1 MSADAVDDERE
12 RTTFLDGIAFLT
24 GEDPSAGAFL
34 LVVGMTT
41 CVFIAGFQLA
51 FPAPISYILTAL
63 VLVVAVI
70 SFIIGAI
77 LDILDYFEPLPED
90 AAAAGTGVGTS
101 ESDATESTV
110 PDSTTAESEEAHPVD
125 ASDVDMQPVDTRQ
138 VESQPDDT

>member
-1 MSADAVDDERE
+1 MSADPVDDDGE

-63 VLVVAVI
+63 VLVIAVI

-77 LDILDYFEPLPED
+77 LDILDYFDAPAD
-90 AAAAGTGVGTS
+90 AAESVDADVADA
-101 ESDATESTV
+101 ESDDTGSDEAQ
-110 PDSTTAESEEAHPVD
+110 PIDAEQID
-125 ASDVDMQPVDTRQ
+125 TDPVDTRQ
-138 VESQPDDT
+138 ADAPTDEN

>member
-1 MSADAVDDERE
+1 MSADSVDDDEE

-63 VLVVAVI
+63 VLVIAVI

-77 LDILDYFEPLPED
+77 LDILDYFD
-90 AAAAGTGVGTS
+90 APPDGTQ
-101 ESDATESTV
+101 
-110 PDSTTAESEEAHPVD
+110 PVD
-125 ASDVDMQPVDTRQ
+125 ADVADAESDDTGSDEAQPVDAERIDTDPVDTRQ
-138 VESQPDDT
+138 ADAPTDEN

>member
-1 MSADAVDDERE
+1 MSGDPIDEE

-63 VLVVAVI
+63 VLVIAVI

-77 LDILDYFEPLPED
+77 LDILDYFEAPED
-90 AAAAGTGVGTS
+90 VGRQAEGRDDRSADAEPEAAQ
-101 ESDATESTV
+101 
-110 PDSTTAESEEAHPVD
+110 PVD
-125 ASDVDMQPVDTRQ
+125 AAEIDMDPVDTTQ
-138 VESQPDDT
+138 EDA

>member
-1 MSADAVDDERE
+1 MSADPVDDDGEG
-12 RTTFLDGIAFLT
+12 TTFLDGIAFLT

-63 VLVVAVI
+63 VLVIAVI

-77 LDILDYFEPLPED
+77 LDILDYFD
-90 AAAAGTGVGTS
+90 APTDGTR
-101 ESDATESTV
+101 
-110 PDSTTAESEEAHPVD
+110 PVD
-125 ASDVDMQPVDTRQ
+125 ADVADAESDDTGSDDTGSDEAQPVDAERIDTEPVDTRQ
-138 VESQPDDT
+138 ADASTDDT